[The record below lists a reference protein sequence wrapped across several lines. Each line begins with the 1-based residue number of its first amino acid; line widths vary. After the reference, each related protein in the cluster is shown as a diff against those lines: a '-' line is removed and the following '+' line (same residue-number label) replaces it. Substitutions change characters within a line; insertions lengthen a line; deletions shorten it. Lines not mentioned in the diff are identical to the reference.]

1 MALLFLCW
9 LPYLVIFYP
18 GTGNEDTVIQ
28 MMEYYKIP
36 SYIQTMSPM
45 PDGFTYMTNHHPYLL
60 TLLFGAFF
68 DLGLA
73 LGDIR
78 IGIAVTRCCTCSF
91 RRRSLGCLQYLRRVG
106 VRGETRACYYP
117 SADAA
122 AHLSAV
128 RHLYGKGYHLF
139 GFLSDLYPDALRD
152 GQDKGKVLE
161 SLKFDLIFG

>member
-1 MALLFLCW
+1 
-9 LPYLVIFYP
+9 
-18 GTGNEDTVIQ
+18 
-28 MMEYYKIP
+28 
-36 SYIQTMSPM
+36 
-45 PDGFTYMTNHHPYLL
+45 MTNHHPYLL

-78 IGIAVTRCCTCSF
+78 IGIAVYTVLHMLFQASVF
-91 RRRSLGCLQYLRRVG
+91 AGCLQYLRRVG
-106 VRGETRACYYP
+106 VREKRVRAITLLLML
-117 SADAA
+117 A

-152 GQDKGKVLE
+152 GQDKGKGSGVAE
-161 SLKFDLIFG
+161 I